1 MASREKQSIDVTTG
15 EHQMPVIADQLLP
28 RDATQLDEVDQ
39 YLECATDCAINDKD
53 CKDAC
58 LEEMKDTAHL
68 DVPSY

>member
-1 MASREKQSIDVTTG
+1 
-15 EHQMPVIADQLLP
+15 MPVIADQLLP

-58 LEEMKDTAHL
+58 LDEMKDAAHL